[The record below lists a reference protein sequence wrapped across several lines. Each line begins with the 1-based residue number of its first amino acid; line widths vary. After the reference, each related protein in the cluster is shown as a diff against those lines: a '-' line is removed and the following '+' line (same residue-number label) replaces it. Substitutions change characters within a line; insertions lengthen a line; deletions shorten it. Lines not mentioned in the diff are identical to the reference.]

1 MAKKL
6 VVGKQA
12 LSIRHFTTDIT
23 NFPFI
28 MDANCYIVFS
38 HLWRKYISSSIND
51 HLITDDGWFQYTM
64 KSLAQHCGFSDIG
77 TLHRAVEG
85 LYRAYIIDVRA
96 ESGSRL
102 WACWKLN
109 KEVIERLSSLSIG
122 DVMAEPYLNS
132 INAIES
138 KDKTFTYRDN
148 LSGIDELQQ
157 FFGIEINRNKT
168 SKPSENPPLLNTIT
182 LQYNNTIKP
191 YNHKTIKQQNNN
203 TTKQEPHKDSKTIE
217 MQSQEQT
224 IFDKNFEEEL
234 EKELVSPLDNEESEN
249 LNELKSKIEA
259 NENSV
264 SFQPQENHSSEE
276 MEDVHQTI
284 LDTYY
289 EKFKSE
295 PSSLIPNTLKVLAAK
310 HPSTFK
316 WLIKRMREPH
326 NRPLYYDNLQLIKKL
341 VEQYQLDSFFFT
353 QK

>member
-109 KEVIERLSSLSIG
+109 KEVIEKLSSLSIG

-148 LSGIDELQQ
+148 LNGIDELQQ
-157 FFGIEINRNKT
+157 FFGIEINRNKA

-182 LQYNNTIKP
+182 LQYYNTIKP
-191 YNHKTIKQQNNN
+191 YNHKTIKQQNDN
-203 TTKQEPHKDSKTIE
+203 TATQEHHKESKTIE

-224 IFDKNFEEEL
+224 IFDKKYEEEL
-234 EKELVSPLDNEESEN
+234 EKELVSPLDNKELEN
-249 LNELKSKIEA
+249 LNELKSEIEA
-259 NENSV
+259 NENSTP
-264 SFQPQENHSSEE
+264 FQPQENISSEE
-276 MEDVHQTI
+276 TEDVHQAI
-284 LDTYY
+284 LESYH

-295 PSSLIPNTLKVLAAK
+295 PNSLVCNTLKALAAER
-310 HPSTFK
+310 PTTFK
-316 WLIKRMREPH
+316 WFVKRMREP
-326 NRPLYYDNLQLIKKL
+326 NYRPLYNDNLQLIKKL
-341 VEQYQLDSFFFT
+341 VEQYQLENFFFT